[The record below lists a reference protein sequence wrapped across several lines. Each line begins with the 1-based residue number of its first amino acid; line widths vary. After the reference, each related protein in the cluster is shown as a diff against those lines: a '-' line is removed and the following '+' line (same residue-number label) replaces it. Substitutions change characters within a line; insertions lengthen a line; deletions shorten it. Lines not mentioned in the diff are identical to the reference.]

1 MHPCVGFRH
10 AEHTFDV
17 THSDGNATN
26 YGGLAADVSVELGN
40 LVSVDLVHAGMAVAL
55 CIDYVL
61 FEELLLERLDILLLA
76 AQNDI
81 FKHILVQLSLDL
93 DIALIILFLIHFV

>member
-1 MHPCVGFRH
+1 MHSCVGLGH

-17 THSDGNATN
+17 THSDGDATN
-26 YGGLAADVSVELGN
+26 YGGLAADVGIELGH
-40 LVSVDLVHAGMAVAL
+40 LVSINLVHAGMAVAL

-61 FEELLLERLDILLLA
+61 FEKLLLERLDILLLA
-76 AQNDI
+76 VQNDI

-93 DIALIILFLIHFV
+93 NIALILFLFHFV